1 MCFYFYLQITAQAG
15 ELIQLKSDL
24 AGLKTS
30 AGTGTGSGVN
40 VQQLVKTI
48 ESKAKAD
55 IQKAETGIKAV
66 QGMVTTLMT
75 QVGRLSQRVS
85 QLQSSG

>member
-30 AGTGTGSGVN
+30 TGTGTGSGVN